1 MMGVND
7 TDILALRLFIIYVWR
22 QSKFSWAIFEIS
34 EIKSISAI
42 KSELSLAGVSTTSKW
57 ETGNYK
63 YSHPIPDP
71 SFSHKTEKDLNF
83 KFSQNNSLP
92 VSSVSKQS
100 QQSVTNNTTKTKNTT
115 D

>member
-63 YSHPIPDP
+63 YSYPISGYLTPQLKP
-71 SFSHKTEKDLNF
+71 QNWKGS
-83 KFSQNNSLP
+83 KFQIF
-92 VSSVSKQS
+92 
-100 QQSVTNNTTKTKNTT
+100 TK
-115 D
+115 